1 MKKIIKKSF
10 LIFILFII
18 YFFVCALSYV
28 EAVSNDLQKN
38 IFRLHV
44 IANSN
49 SQEDQNL
56 KYKVRDS
63 LISYMETLCS
73 NCNSKQEVI
82 EIVSKNLDNFTNI
95 ANQTIHDNGLSYTAN
110 VEIGNFMFPTKSYA
124 DISFPAGYYDA
135 LRVKIGDANGQNWWC
150 VLYPSLCFIDVTSGI
165 VPDDSKNILEE
176 NLTNEEYQLVSD
188 TNTLSIN
195 IKFKLIEFFTKNN
208 LITAKN

>member
-28 EAVSNDLQKN
+28 EAVSSDLQKN

-44 IANSN
+44 IANSD

-165 VPDDSKNILEE
+165 VPDDSKNTLEE